1 MRGLAAMAIEG
12 DGDDWSAGRP
22 RPATLDWTGD
32 VPVSPSINKVHST
45 GADECVRPY
54 VSMTIAWPLAP
65 SLLRQRSAS
74 S

>member
-54 VSMTIAWPLAP
+54 VSMATVSPAP
-65 SLLRQRSAS
+65 SPLPQPTAS